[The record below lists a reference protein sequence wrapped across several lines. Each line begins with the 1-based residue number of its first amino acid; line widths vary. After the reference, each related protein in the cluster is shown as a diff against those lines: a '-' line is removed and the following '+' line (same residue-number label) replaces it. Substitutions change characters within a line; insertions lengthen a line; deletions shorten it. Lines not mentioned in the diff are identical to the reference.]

1 DETMSA
7 NVILGCVMALVII
20 LFTISSMARYYIKF
34 TLFIV
39 MSLIFATAPMPLM
52 LIKPFDPRN
61 ALIPAFFL
69 RCFAR
74 ILGLRWK
81 VRGLENVD
89 NSRGAVVLLNHQSS
103 LDLYALAIIWPLMSR
118 CTVVSKRSLQYLVP
132 FGTAT
137 WLWGTVFIDR
147 AIQNIL
153 AFDENDAFVFD
164 FNCQT
169 EKLILCTLAFFASGS
184 YQKILGENVRT
195 YISQASASR
204 AIRTVV
210 DAINQP
216 DIIKKY
222 IRFPGNASERE
233 ILKQKFYEKFKI
245 PGTIGCIDGTL
256 ISMVRPKEHEER
268 FYCRKGYHARNAVI
282 INDPDL
288 NIMHVDVTFGG
299 ATHDSFIFNNSY
311 IKTHLEQLNNT
322 GETVYLLGDSGF
334 PLRPYMMIPCS
345 NPEPG
350 SREELYNNLHASAR
364 NTAERTIGI
373 LKGRFRC
380 LLVHRVLHYDPEMV
394 GKIIKACCVLH
405 NICNRAGVPPVELP
419 SYLQRQEDT
428 FLQIL
433 QQGSQNS
440 INITSRLFIPEGVGR
455 GAHYG
460 YNKTASLV
468 EWSQVRLPNKGSR
481 VRFPGRAKYYLL
493 GFFRIFENFSVVARS
508 LELCPGYG
516 NRLTPYYMGLITEMR
531 KLLLFPEGTR
541 HSGDRLLPFRKGAFH
556 VAMDAGAPIQPVV
569 ISKYHYLD
577 GKRHKFGSGEFIVSF
592 LPMIE
597 TEGLTKD
604 DIVSLVDKTQ
614 LSMQEEFTKI
624 SMETLER
631 RNRIK
636 AD

>member
-1 DETMSA
+1 
-7 NVILGCVMALVII
+7 MAVRGSCITFSLENAKRRDN
-20 LFTISSMARYYIKF
+20 LEKRRQAYTIRNMGLLATDINYIKIF
-34 TLFIV
+34 RL
-39 MSLIFATAPMPLM
+39 SEELIAQLEED
-52 LIKPFDPRN
+52 ISPFLTPAKRRGGISNRN
-61 ALIPAFFL
+61 
-69 RCFAR
+69 
-74 ILGLRWK
+74 K
-81 VRGLENVD
+81 
-89 NSRGAVVLLNHQSS
+89 
-103 LDLYALAIIWPLMSR
+103 
-118 CTVVSKRSLQYLVP
+118 
-132 FGTAT
+132 
-137 WLWGTVFIDR
+137 
-147 AIQNIL
+147 
-153 AFDENDAFVFD
+153 
-164 FNCQT
+164 
-169 EKLILCTLAFFASGS
+169 ILCTLAFFASGS

-222 IRFPGNASERE
+222 IRFPVNASERE

-440 INITSRLFIPEGVGR
+440 ISDLDSGRLARSRLI
-455 GAHYG
+455 
-460 YNKTASLV
+460 
-468 EWSQVRLPNKGSR
+468 
-481 VRFPGRAKYYLL
+481 
-493 GFFRIFENFSVVARS
+493 
-508 LELCPGYG
+508 
-516 NRLTPYYMGLITEMR
+516 NRLWRG
-531 KLLLFPEGTR
+531 
-541 HSGDRLLPFRKGAFH
+541 
-556 VAMDAGAPIQPVV
+556 Q
-569 ISKYHYLD
+569 
-577 GKRHKFGSGEFIVSF
+577 
-592 LPMIE
+592 
-597 TEGLTKD
+597 
-604 DIVSLVDKTQ
+604 
-614 LSMQEEFTKI
+614 
-624 SMETLER
+624 
-631 RNRIK
+631 NRQQ
-636 AD
+636 

>member
-1 DETMSA
+1 MYEK
-7 NVILGCVMALVII
+7 
-20 LFTISSMARYYIKF
+20 RY
-34 TLFIV
+34 
-39 MSLIFATAPMPLM
+39 S
-52 LIKPFDPRN
+52 
-61 ALIPAFFL
+61 
-69 RCFAR
+69 
-74 ILGLRWK
+74 
-81 VRGLENVD
+81 
-89 NSRGAVVLLNHQSS
+89 
-103 LDLYALAIIWPLMSR
+103 
-118 CTVVSKRSLQYLVP
+118 
-132 FGTAT
+132 
-137 WLWGTVFIDR
+137 

-169 EKLILCTLAFFASGS
+169 EKLRRDNLEKRRQAYTIRNMGLLATDINYIKIFRLSEELIAQLEEDISPFLTPAKRRGGISNRNKVLLILCTLAFFASGS
-184 YQKILGENVRT
+184 YQKILGNVRT

-222 IRFPGNASERE
+222 IRFPVNASERE

-350 SREELYNNLHASAR
+350 SREELYIPCMQVL
-364 NTAERTIGI
+364 EI
-373 LKGRFRC
+373 LQNEPLAYLKAA
-380 LLVHRVLHYDPEMV
+380 LVHRVLHYDPEMV

-440 INITSRLFIPEGVGR
+440 ISDLDSGRLARSRLI
-455 GAHYG
+455 
-460 YNKTASLV
+460 
-468 EWSQVRLPNKGSR
+468 
-481 VRFPGRAKYYLL
+481 
-493 GFFRIFENFSVVARS
+493 
-508 LELCPGYG
+508 
-516 NRLTPYYMGLITEMR
+516 NRLWRG
-531 KLLLFPEGTR
+531 
-541 HSGDRLLPFRKGAFH
+541 
-556 VAMDAGAPIQPVV
+556 Q
-569 ISKYHYLD
+569 
-577 GKRHKFGSGEFIVSF
+577 
-592 LPMIE
+592 
-597 TEGLTKD
+597 
-604 DIVSLVDKTQ
+604 
-614 LSMQEEFTKI
+614 
-624 SMETLER
+624 
-631 RNRIK
+631 NRQQ
-636 AD
+636 

>member
-1 DETMSA
+1 
-7 NVILGCVMALVII
+7 MAVRGSCITFSLENAKRRDN
-20 LFTISSMARYYIKF
+20 LEKRRQAYTIRNMGLLATDINYIKIF
-34 TLFIV
+34 RL
-39 MSLIFATAPMPLM
+39 SEELIAQLEED
-52 LIKPFDPRN
+52 ISPFLTPAKRRGGISNRN
-61 ALIPAFFL
+61 
-69 RCFAR
+69 
-74 ILGLRWK
+74 K
-81 VRGLENVD
+81 
-89 NSRGAVVLLNHQSS
+89 
-103 LDLYALAIIWPLMSR
+103 
-118 CTVVSKRSLQYLVP
+118 
-132 FGTAT
+132 
-137 WLWGTVFIDR
+137 
-147 AIQNIL
+147 
-153 AFDENDAFVFD
+153 
-164 FNCQT
+164 
-169 EKLILCTLAFFASGS
+169 ILCTLAFFASGS

-216 DIIKKY
+216 AIIKKY

-428 FLQIL
+428 FLQLL

-440 INITSRLFIPEGVGR
+440 ISDLDSGRLARSRLI
-455 GAHYG
+455 
-460 YNKTASLV
+460 
-468 EWSQVRLPNKGSR
+468 
-481 VRFPGRAKYYLL
+481 
-493 GFFRIFENFSVVARS
+493 
-508 LELCPGYG
+508 
-516 NRLTPYYMGLITEMR
+516 NRLWRG
-531 KLLLFPEGTR
+531 
-541 HSGDRLLPFRKGAFH
+541 
-556 VAMDAGAPIQPVV
+556 Q
-569 ISKYHYLD
+569 
-577 GKRHKFGSGEFIVSF
+577 
-592 LPMIE
+592 
-597 TEGLTKD
+597 
-604 DIVSLVDKTQ
+604 
-614 LSMQEEFTKI
+614 
-624 SMETLER
+624 
-631 RNRIK
+631 NRQQ
-636 AD
+636 